1 MVYFLR
7 YETLN
12 IKIDGNIK
20 LLDLSLK
27 ALWQPSLKFWPKIPT
42 TYFFKVTST

>member
-12 IKIDGNIK
+12 IKINGNIR

-27 ALWQPSLKFWPKIPT
+27 ALRQPKILAKNSNT
-42 TYFFKVTST
+42 LFF

>member
-12 IKIDGNIK
+12 IKINGNIR

-27 ALWQPSLKFWPKIPT
+27 ALWQPSLKFWPKILAP
-42 TYFFKVTST
+42 YFFKVTST